1 VIFAS
6 ILKINLINYPDSI
19 LTMNQNPLID
29 STKSSQTP
37 GLNPALTKAL
47 ASLEVQLDQELTR
60 YRRTR
65 KTSRQQTSGS
75 VQSYNRQRKTAL
87 LNDIQ
92 LPAVPPITPVKNPFL
107 TTKTEAMNFPQEFA
121 ISDIEE
127 NPTPPNSEKSSSS
140 IVLTK
145 IQPPENQTL
154 LSTNNP
160 PKQPDDYL
168 KSSEALLRSLTAE
181 KTQTPNSPNSPN
193 FRNSVLSPIGIG
205 SMLLLLLTSLT
216 LGYIVLNP
224 KNLPKLNFSNL
235 SNSNSSPT
243 AENTEVIKNNS
254 QLIIEPKIATIAKYP
269 NLATQEFRQVR
280 DPKDIVDLTPK
291 VKPIPQITPTP
302 LAIQPPITPIS
313 PLPTLS
319 PLPSILP
326 TPLAEPTA
334 TSSPLAADVKPSA
347 NGYYYIIADN
357 QGDQDLTA
365 ARQVVPDAYLSPN
378 QKFIYLGAL
387 KTKDEIKRRLQQLET
402 KGIKGRLQQP

>member
-1 VIFAS
+1 
-6 ILKINLINYPDSI
+6 
-19 LTMNQNPLID
+19 M
-29 STKSSQTP
+29 
-37 GLNPALTKAL
+37 
-47 ASLEVQLDQELTR
+47 
-60 YRRTR
+60 
-65 KTSRQQTSGS
+65 
-75 VQSYNRQRKTAL
+75 
-87 LNDIQ
+87 
-92 LPAVPPITPVKNPFL
+92 
-107 TTKTEAMNFPQEFA
+107 
-121 ISDIEE
+121 
-127 NPTPPNSEKSSSS
+127 
-140 IVLTK
+140 
-145 IQPPENQTL
+145 
-154 LSTNNP
+154 
-160 PKQPDDYL
+160 
-168 KSSEALLRSLTAE
+168 RSLTAE

-319 PLPSILP
+319 PLPRILP